1 MKTVNFPASKKELK
15 SLKAGELVY
24 LSGRIITGRD
34 QAHKRLTETLKAGK
48 KLPVLL
54 KGQAIYYVGP
64 TPCKKGEVIG
74 ACGPTTSR
82 RMDAFTPSLLKQGLT
97 AMIGKGNR
105 SEEVRI
111 AIKKEKAVYFSTLGG
126 AAAYLKKRVLA
137 AKIIT
142 YEDLGPEAI
151 YELEIKEFP
160 AIVWIDSRGK
170 SL

>member
-1 MKTVNFPASKKELK
+1 MKTVHFPTSKEELK
-15 SLKAGELVY
+15 SLKAGEIVY

-48 KLPVLL
+48 KLPVEL

-64 TPCKKGEVIG
+64 TPCKKGEIIG

-137 AKIIT
+137 AKIIA
-142 YEDLGPEAI
+142 YKDLGPEAV